1 MSTYNPFQFMA
12 ERQEGKLVSEVD
24 CNEFQMFNTCRHLSM
39 EPKMRKYVHILND
52 LRFQKLPK
60 DIQARAFNTFNGM
73 QLNLRWTRPK
83 TVVVREKEEFIDHV
97 MKITGMSR
105 NCVKAALRYGYVD
118 KEEIEE
124 AYMRRY
130 EPEKM
135 ISRMNGEERQIRRN
149 LKKAANLK

>member
-1 MSTYNPFQFMA
+1 MA
-12 ERQEGKLVSEVD
+12 DRQEGKLVSEVD

-60 DIQARAFNTFNGM
+60 DIQARAFNAFNGM